1 MVSIPNKK
9 LKLNTSEGIF
19 QDRTCIFLRLNTHQ
33 AMNGHN
39 LKKQMVLG
47 IPLRPCK
54 GDLQA
59 VSKSQVNRKGA
70 EYLALEP

>member
-1 MVSIPNKK
+1 
-9 LKLNTSEGIF
+9 
-19 QDRTCIFLRLNTHQ
+19 
-33 AMNGHN
+33 MNGHN